1 VEPESEHLDDRPVRL
16 SRESERDERETE
28 PTGPHPRKGHR
39 RLRGWWVVTVLALVA
54 GLVVVSADARERSR
68 EVRAVTAC
76 ETQLRWAS
84 GRADYRMGLTT
95 NYVRSIPSARGLQ
108 THLADLMAPRA
119 RLVLPAVQRADRAC
133 KALAVRPWHFSLVA
147 RQHAATAYSSA
158 LVTLLQIVAAQGRGK
173 FHDNRTL
180 LRLRNAAGLSGG

>member
-1 VEPESEHLDDRPVRL
+1 MVA
-16 SRESERDERETE
+16 
-28 PTGPHPRKGHR
+28 
-39 RLRGWWVVTVLALVA
+39 VLALVA
-54 GLVVVSADARERSR
+54 GLVVVSGDVRERSR
-68 EVRAVTAC
+68 EADAVTRC

-84 GRADYRMGLTT
+84 DQADYRMGLTT
-95 NYVRSIPSARGLQ
+95 NYVRSTPALPGLQ

-133 KALAVRPWHFSLVA
+133 KAVTVRPWHFSLVA
-147 RQHAATAYSSA
+147 RQHAATAYSGA
-158 LVTLLQIVAAQGRGK
+158 LVTLLQIVAAQGRGR